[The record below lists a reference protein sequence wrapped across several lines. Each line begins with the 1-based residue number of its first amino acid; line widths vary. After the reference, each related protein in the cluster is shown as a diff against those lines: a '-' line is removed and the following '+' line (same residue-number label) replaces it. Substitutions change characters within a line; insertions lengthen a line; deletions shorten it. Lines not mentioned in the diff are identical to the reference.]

1 MRLALQRLL
10 LVLAGAGLSLA
21 PRGGASAQTGFVH
34 EELRI
39 PTAAAGPA
47 GLEAL
52 LVRPE
57 GKGPFPLVLVNH
69 GSPRD
74 PAERPT
80 MTPAQMTGRLTA
92 FARRGFVALAVM
104 RRGYGGSG
112 GGWAEGLG
120 PCSRPGY
127 PAAAAAGVADP
138 QAAVAALSARP
149 DVDAHHILAVGVSAG
164 GFATVALTSD
174 PPPGLVAAISFA
186 GGRGSE
192 APDTV
197 CSEDQLVST
206 FGALGARSRI
216 PMLWVYAQNDHFFA
230 PPSPSAS
237 RRPSSRPEAV

>member
-1 MRLALQRLL
+1 
-10 LVLAGAGLSLA
+10 
-21 PRGGASAQTGFVH
+21 
-34 EELRI
+34 
-39 PTAAAGPA
+39 
-47 GLEAL
+47 
-52 LVRPE
+52 
-57 GKGPFPLVLVNH
+57 
-69 GSPRD
+69 
-74 PAERPT
+74 
-80 MTPAQMTGRLTA
+80 
-92 FARRGFVALAVM
+92 M
-104 RRGYGGSG
+104 RRGYGASGS
-112 GGWAEGLG
+112 GWAEGLG

-127 PAAAAAGVADP
+127 PAAAAAGVADLK
-138 QAAVAALSARP
+138 AAVAALSARP

-164 GFATVALTSD
+164 GFATVALTAD